1 MFRPQQT
8 SQSLQCFG
16 SYLTGLP
23 TEVRPI
29 QNWGY
34 AVSKALILIVTVLLS
49 VSAHADTSC
58 FVSQSGW
65 DPQVGDKYG
74 RKDALMKF
82 NPASFNEDGH
92 VQRFMYTSELLAAFT
107 NLETMVKTGAC
118 KADHSLTRQFHNQVC
133 DCSIE
138 TSSESLSELM
148 FHVKYCDTGFGAG
161 EFTPYLAYNTNA
173 EQATKTLGV
182 AKTIGIC
189 K

>member
-1 MFRPQQT
+1 
-8 SQSLQCFG
+8 
-16 SYLTGLP
+16 
-23 TEVRPI
+23 
-29 QNWGY
+29 
-34 AVSKALILIVTVLLS
+34 VSKALILIVTALLS
-49 VSAHADTSC
+49 VSAQAETSC

-74 RKDALMKF
+74 RKDALIYF
-82 NPASFNEDGH
+82 NPASVDEDGQ

-118 KADHSLTRQFHNQVC
+118 KADHSLTRQFHKQAC

-138 TSSESLSELM
+138 TSAESLSELM
-148 FHVKYCDTGFGAG
+148 FHVKYCDTGFGTD
-161 EFTPYLAYNTNA
+161 EYTRYLAYNTNA

-182 AKTIGIC
+182 AKAIGIC